1 MDEEAQ
7 AALVDSEYVSN
18 LAVGEKDDRR
28 IHLLLE
34 MYNEAFTLLGED
46 EVRKCKH
53 NVLKMIK
60 ALEGSYGNEYDGNEP
75 DGNESDGNESDGSS
89 SGSDESDESDAGG
102 NEKRSIDSSD
112 EEADDTEEDEDTKLR
127 KELAAMQELYMIGEK
142 YKDPQALNA
151 VLDFMSQDIA
161 NFVEQGERNKTIR
174 VEGYWFKPGI
184 ERDSEGWR
192 IFHQVK
198 DEKWVRESI
207 FESESAAITPE
218 EMKKTPKSYKKYLKR
233 QKYWTFLRESYEIQ
247 ATMDDDSL

>member
-7 AALVDSEYVSN
+7 AALVDSAYVSN

-60 ALEGSYGNEYDGNEP
+60 ALEGSDGNEP
-75 DGNESDGNESDGSS
+75 DGNESDGSS

-161 NFVEQGERNKTIR
+161 NFVKEGERNKTIK

-233 QKYWTFLRESYEIQ
+233 QKYWTFLRESYQIL

>member
-60 ALEGSYGNEYDGNEP
+60 ALEGSDGNEP
-75 DGNESDGNESDGSS
+75 DGNESDGSS

-233 QKYWTFLRESYEIQ
+233 QKYWTFLRESYQIL